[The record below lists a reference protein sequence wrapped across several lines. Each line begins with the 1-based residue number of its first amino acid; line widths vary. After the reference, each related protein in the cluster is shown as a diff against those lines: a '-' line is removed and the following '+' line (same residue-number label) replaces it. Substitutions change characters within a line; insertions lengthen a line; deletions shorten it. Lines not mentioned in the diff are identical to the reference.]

1 MFKHFKMYIWGCW
14 VCFLSTLF
22 VKPSADLCVSSDGL
36 LDCMDP
42 DCCVQTSCHV
52 TSLCMGSP
60 DPLDIIQETQMS
72 SGPSNLHSFYQR
84 VRFLVGRD
92 STHVVPGPNPF
103 EAR

>member
-1 MFKHFKMYIWGCW
+1 MLPTSRTHFL
-14 VCFLSTLF
+14 FFELLTDLSGSL
-22 VKPSADLCVSSDGL
+22 DGL

-60 DPLDIIQETQMS
+60 DPLDIIQKTQMS

-84 VRFLVGRD
+84 VHFLVGRD

-103 EAR
+103 QAR